1 MQSENKLF
9 DDLARLASGAFGGLS
24 GLRDEIDRVVRD
36 RLERV
41 LARMDLVG
49 REEFEVTREM
59 AANARRDQETLT
71 ARVAALEA
79 QLASGAKPK
88 KAKSAAGKGAAG
100 KTRSADSAAEKSAE
114 KPSDKASG
122 TSD

>member
-1 MQSENKLF
+1 MQGRNRVF
-9 DDLARLASGAFGGLS
+9 DDLARMTNGAASVLS
-24 GLRDEIDRVVRD
+24 GLRDEAESKFRQMFERWIADMDVVP
-36 RLERV
+36 
-41 LARMDLVG
+41 
-49 REEFEVTREM
+49 REEFEAVREM